1 MRAKSML
8 LLLLMLASA
17 AVGARPASLLF
28 CHEDQDSF
36 PWVLK
41 DRPGLNV
48 LLVRQ
53 LEREIGVPIRL
64 VALPWKRCLAE
75 LAANSVDGAFA
86 ASFKAER
93 LEMGRYPNGKDG
105 KPDPA
110 LRLHMSSY
118 SLYRARGSALH
129 WNGSR
134 LENLN
139 GAIGSLAGHSI
150 VDLLR
155 EMGVPVDERS
165 KSPVETLRKVA
176 MGRLQGAVLQTPRV
190 SHLLGIHPDLAAA
203 IERDPTVL
211 EERPYFLMLSFKLVE
226 QEPSFSEQLWKQI
239 ERTRESPQFK
249 HTEQDFYAPN

>member
-1 MRAKSML
+1 MRAKSVL
-8 LLLLMLASA
+8 LFLLMLASA
-17 AVGARPASLLF
+17 AASARPASLVF

-53 LEREIGVPIRL
+53 IEREIGVPIRL
-64 VALPWKRCLAE
+64 LALPWKRCLAE

-86 ASFKAER
+86 ASFKTER
-93 LEMGRYPNGKDG
+93 LEMGRYPIGKDG

-118 SLYRARGSALH
+118 SLYRARGSKLH

-139 GAIGSLAGHSI
+139 GAIGSLASHSI
-150 VDLLR
+150 IDVLR
-155 EMGVPVDERS
+155 EMGAQVDDRS

-176 MGRLQGAVLQTPRV
+176 MGRLQGAVLQTPRAT
-190 SHLLGIHPDLAAA
+190 HLLGSHPDLAAA

-211 EERPYFLMLSFKLVE
+211 DERPYFLLLSFKLVE
-226 QEPSFSEQLWKQI
+226 QQPAFSEQLWRQV
-239 ERTRESPQFK
+239 ERVRESAQFK
-249 HTEQDFYAPN
+249 RTEQDFYGTN

>member
-1 MRAKSML
+1 MHAKSL
-8 LLLLMLASA
+8 LLIVFMLATQA
-17 AVGARPASLLF
+17 ATARPASLVF

-41 DRPGLNV
+41 ERPGLNV

-53 LEREIGVPIRL
+53 LEREVGVPIKL

-93 LEMGRYPNGKDG
+93 LEMGRYPTGKDG

-118 SLYRARGSALH
+118 SLYRARGSSLH

-150 VDLLR
+150 IDVLR
-155 EMGVPVDERS
+155 EMGAQVDDRS

-176 MGRLQGAVLQTPRV
+176 MGRLQGAVLQTSRV
-190 SHLLGIHPDLAAA
+190 THLLASNPDLAAT

-211 EERPYFLMLSFKLVE
+211 DERPYFLMLSFRLVE
-226 QEPSFSEQLWKQI
+226 QQPTFSDSLWKQI
-239 ERTRESPQFK
+239 EKVRESSQFRR
-249 HTEQDFYAPN
+249 TEQEFYGMN

>member
-1 MRAKSML
+1 M
-8 LLLLMLASA
+8 
-17 AVGARPASLLF
+17 
-28 CHEDQDSF
+28 
-36 PWVLK
+36 K

-53 LEREIGVPIRL
+53 IEREIGVPIRL

-86 ASFKAER
+86 ASFKTER

-118 SLYRARGSALH
+118 SLYRAKGSNLH

-139 GAIGSLAGHSI
+139 GAIGSLASHSI
-150 VDLLR
+150 IDVLR
-155 EMGVPVDERS
+155 EMGAQVDDRS

-190 SHLLGIHPDLAAA
+190 THLLGSHPDLAAA

-211 EERPYFLMLSFKLVE
+211 DERPYFLLLSFKLVE
-226 QEPSFSEQLWKQI
+226 QQPAFSEQLWKQV
-239 ERTRESPQFK
+239 ERVRESVQFK
-249 HTEQDFYAPN
+249 RTEQDFYGTN